1 MLDLIAITYENIWP
15 FKDQKLS
22 LFFKKGNFLVKA
34 PIGTGKS
41 FLFFDG
47 PSFALYKSSWRNILN
62 IQSKTGT
69 VKLLFKTE
77 GQVYLIIRR
86 LKQGKSKDSTSSQ
99 LFSCECTEIQLLEM
113 LQTRVLIQKNLDI
126 EDELRAH
133 HIIPEEIVFKNETDL
148 QQQLTSL
155 LPPQEVF
162 ESTIFL
168 LQDAENI
175 FEMQPSQRLEVLK
188 HVFWLLGIDES
199 KEIVRERRTAVKYQI
214 RSYQESTP
222 YEQKFLSLLKGM
234 LQHYKTLQTLPT
246 AQPFLEEERKIF
258 EELEIMGEKLSI
270 QNFSLDSQL
279 KSFVPRLQKAV
290 TEKQAELSQKQ
301 AIFSVRSEQEN
312 KLKKQILTHQAT
324 ITQNNDQISKLDKL
338 LSEINIEEITSY
350 KQQREN
356 ILLQQQKQ
364 EAIPELS
371 LISSFY
377 HEQKVYLGLQPR
389 SDFSLWWSRN
399 FIQELFQLGIHFK
412 QEHELLLQKKEAE
425 IQNQQRVRSQLQE
438 QLKVL
443 TEQELFYQGQ
453 VKSLAER
460 LEQFD
465 LQTNQDAK
473 FDCWEIGKPCPFV
486 RLINQQHFQQREKE
500 KNQIIQEQEAL
511 SQKIAMLKLS
521 EKKQELEQA
530 IKASENTTSSQEIQ
544 KNLTDQM
551 EINQNKR
558 ELLRK
563 FLQSFD
569 YKAFETTV
577 GQRETLNASL
587 KEIERKLQEKE
598 NSLAHRDQYQQEKIW
613 LLTVN
618 EQLMLQISSIEK
630 EIVALSGEL
639 QTLKNAL
646 QEAPQSEW
654 LEILQVLENY
664 QSKYQQLEVLLW
676 ERNDLQVK
684 IKALEQEEK
693 LLWVLYTVLN
703 RDLLLFVLSEYLP
716 ILSEIINSYLST
728 VVSYI
733 LNIRLKEES
742 EKLELETKILDE
754 KGEREV
760 KSLSGGQRTILKLVR
775 MLAISSYLK
784 TEMLFLDE
792 TVNNLDVE
800 TVGKVAQL
808 LDGFVKQRQ
817 MKFYVITHNTE
828 IQWMSIWN
836 QIIELDK
843 IMAPALA
850 PSDH

>member
-1 MLDLIAITYENIWP
+1 M
-15 FKDQKLS
+15 S
-22 LFFKKGNFLVKA
+22 LFFKEGNFLVKA

-99 LFSCECTEIQLLEM
+99 LFSCECTEIQLLEI
-113 LQTRVLIQKNLDI
+113 LQTRALIQKNLDI

-222 YEQKFLSLLKGM
+222 YEQKFFSLLQGM
-234 LQHYKTLQTLPT
+234 LQHYKTLQSLPT

-258 EELEIMGEKLSI
+258 EELEMMGEKLSI
-270 QNFSLDSQL
+270 QNFTLDTQL
-279 KSFVPRLQKAV
+279 KSFVPHLQKAV
-290 TEKQAELSQKQ
+290 AEKQAELSQKQ

-338 LSEINIEEITSY
+338 LSEIKIEEITSY

-356 ILLQQQKQ
+356 LLLQQQKQ

-377 HEQKVYLGLQPR
+377 HKQKAYLGLQPR
-389 SDFSLWWSRN
+389 SDFSLCWSRN

-412 QEHELLLQKKEAE
+412 QEYELLLQKKEAE

-465 LQTNQDAK
+465 LQTNQDAN

-511 SQKIAMLKLS
+511 SQKIAMLNLS
-521 EKKQELEQA
+521 EKKQELEQT

-544 KNLTDQM
+544 KNLTNQM

-577 GQRETLNASL
+577 GQRETLNTSL
-587 KEIERKLQEKE
+587 KEIERKLKEKE
-598 NSLAHRDQYQQEKIW
+598 NSLAHRD
-613 LLTVN
+613 
-618 EQLMLQISSIEK
+618 QLMLQISSIEK
-630 EIVALSGEL
+630 EITTLSGEL

-684 IKALEQEEK
+684 IKTLEQEEK
-693 LLWVLYTVLN
+693 LLWILYTVLN

-733 LNIRLKEES
+733 LNIHLKEES